1 MIAPLINLN
10 IGKWKEGE
18 EEEGGRLPAL
28 SMLLVSKLRLNPLSP
43 RRIILA
49 CDGALNG
56 RALGTEH
63 LIQ

>member
-18 EEEGGRLPAL
+18 EEEGGGLPAL